1 MRRRDVET
9 LFGSSS
15 HSFAIRNG
23 GARYGD
29 LDGDH
34 RSPSPNRL
42 NRQSSRHETLTCSS
56 VHRERDAAPGSSR
69 QRASWRRGSA
79 FGILHKFCE
88 ASPLPAQDRSFGP
101 HPRSSANFFRSPRTR
116 LLMPSL
122 RRTNSFGSAF
132 RAATGR
138 TNFGGG
144 GRDFRS

>member
-56 VHRERDAAPGSSR
+56 VHHERDAAPGSSR
-69 QRASWRRGSA
+69 QHASWRRGSA

-88 ASPLPAQDRSFGP
+88 ASPLPATPDCRGHRRGRRRDGQRRAEARLCPIMRMSRVRVQHDGDEPNTLAGCGVTGP
-101 HPRSSANFFRSPRTR
+101 P
-116 LLMPSL
+116 L
-122 RRTNSFGSAF
+122 
-132 RAATGR
+132 
-138 TNFGGG
+138 
-144 GRDFRS
+144 